1 MLKCTWKHLVIIRQ
15 FKLKENAIGVT
26 FHKVSRRFCHEH
38 FAKKKHS
45 PPPPKWVS
53 NGPPLINL
61 P

>member
-38 FAKKKHS
+38 FAKKNIA
-45 PPPPKWVS
+45 PPPQMGIQWSAP
-53 NGPPLINL
+53 N
-61 P
+61 